1 MFYILI
7 YLSSFII
14 PAENHPFF
22 VSVIEAE
29 YFKNENLVGISC
41 KIFTDDL
48 ENSLKKSS
56 GQPVDI
62 INGDKDTNRQKMK
75 AFFPQHIKVKVNGK
89 QINYEI
95 LGYEIEKDAVFV
107 YLELKATAEPR
118 KFEIETNLLYD
129 LDKSQVNLVHFIKN
143 GERKTQRLTYPN
155 TSAIFE

>member
-1 MFYILI
+1 MLPLLLFIF
-7 YLSSFII
+7 SFF
-14 PAENHPFF
+14 HPFF

-29 YFKNENLVGISC
+29 YFKKENMVGISC

-62 INGDKDTNRQKMK
+62 INGDKNSNRQKMM
-75 AFFPQHIKVKVNGK
+75 AFFPKHVKVK
-89 QINYEI
+89 INNKAYNYDV
-95 LGYEIEKDAVFV
+95 LGYEIDKDAAFVF
-107 YLELKATAEPR
+107 LEIKNTGEP
-118 KFEIETNLLYD
+118 KQFEINTDLLYD

-143 GERKTQRLTYPN
+143 GERNTQRLTFPN

>member
-1 MFYILI
+1 MLPVLLFIF
-7 YLSSFII
+7 SFF
-14 PAENHPFF
+14 HPFF

-29 YFKNENLVGISC
+29 YFKKENMVGISC

-62 INGDKDTNRQKMK
+62 INGDKNSNRQKMM
-75 AFFPQHIKVKVNGK
+75 AFFPKHVKVK
-89 QINYEI
+89 INNKAYNYDV
-95 LGYEIEKDAVFV
+95 LGYEIDKDAAFVF
-107 YLELKATAEPR
+107 LEIKNTGEP
-118 KFEIETNLLYD
+118 KQFEINTDLLYD

-143 GERKTQRLTYPN
+143 GERNTQRLTFPN